1 MLQNIFGK
9 VYDNQRPDSIS
20 ANLRN
25 KRMALFSSLTSCLPT
40 HLRILDIGGRPNF
53 WENTNFISEHDKNID
68 LTIVNVEQ
76 IQHPNFKCIVG
87 DARNLNNFENKQF
100 DIVFSN
106 SVIEHVGDYE
116 DQLKMANEIIRLGKA
131 YFIQTPNLYFP
142 IEPHFVFPFFQFL
155 PISLRIYLLMHFDLG
170 WRKKTTDREKAKS
183 SVTSIKLLSKNALSN
198 LFPQGEIYE
207 EKFLGMTK
215 SFVVYSKLQ

>member
-1 MLQNIFGK
+1 MC
-9 VYDNQRPDSIS
+9 
-20 ANLRN
+20 
-25 KRMALFSSLTSCLPT
+25 SLNDEQL
-40 HLRILDIGGRPNF
+40 
-53 WENTNFISEHDKNID
+53 
-68 LTIVNVEQ
+68 NVEQ
-76 IQHPNFKCIVG
+76 IQHPKFKCIVG

-155 PISLRIYLLMHFDLG
+155 PTSLRIYLLMHFDLG